1 MHKIDEKYSIF
12 SHFLLI
18 LGLQVLPKGQQMLL
32 FWKVQCICDRFA
44 LSLALIS
51 PKLMKVRSLEF
62 ERSFWRSCISENSFL
77 CYFPYCFGT
86 LIFSKIHFFNPI
98 CFVRRFSSS
107 SSNDFIQSAFC
118 IQMRQTFR
126 IFHLPRAS
134 TRARARNMPSLQPIW
149 AKNAVFYLFWHSS
162 ASFRVNRCCLKG
174 QHVLTRINFI
184 ISAFKRTLNR
194 IHTANT
200 AKVSSTQNPSKID
213 ECRICIGKK
222 RGPKC

>member
-1 MHKIDEKYSIF
+1 M
-12 SHFLLI
+12 
-18 LGLQVLPKGQQMLL
+18 
-32 FWKVQCICDRFA
+32 
-44 LSLALIS
+44 
-51 PKLMKVRSLEF
+51 KLRSLEF
-62 ERSFWRSCISENSFL
+62 ESSFWRSCISESSFL
-77 CYFPYCFGT
+77 CYFSYCFGP

-107 SSNDFIQSAFC
+107 SSNDFIQSEFC
-118 IQMRQTFR
+118 LQMRQAFR
-126 IFHLPRAS
+126 ILHLPRAS
-134 TRARARNMPSLQPIW
+134 MRARARNMLSLLSIS

-200 AKVSSTQNPSKID
+200 VKGTSTQNPSKIH
-213 ECRICIGKK
+213 EHKICTGNTEKGSEFWKVYNFGVWILQDWDTHTHNEA
-222 RGPKC
+222 PK